1 MHDIVDLER
10 RGLPSVFVAS
20 AEFVQA
26 AEAQAG
32 ALGFPTLA
40 RVFVPHP
47 IQDRTDDE
55 MRAYAD
61 AAFEEIV
68 AQLVAGDAER
78 DVAAR
83 LTATLAAASSLPPVS

>member
-1 MHDIVDLER
+1 VHDIVDLER
-10 RGLPSVFVAS
+10 RGVPSVFVAS

-26 AEAQAG
+26 AEAQSAS
-32 ALGFPTLA
+32 LGFPTVA
-40 RVFVPHP
+40 RVFTPHP

-68 AQLVAGDAER
+68 GHIVD
-78 DVAAR
+78 
-83 LTATLAAASSLPPVS
+83 S

>member
-10 RGLPSVFVAS
+10 RGIPSVFVAS

-26 AEAQAG
+26 AIAQSTS
-32 ALGFPTLA
+32 LGFPTVA
-40 RVFVPHP
+40 RVFTPHP

-61 AAFEEIV
+61 AAFEEILGHIV
-68 AQLVAGDAER
+68 DG
-78 DVAAR
+78 
-83 LTATLAAASSLPPVS
+83 